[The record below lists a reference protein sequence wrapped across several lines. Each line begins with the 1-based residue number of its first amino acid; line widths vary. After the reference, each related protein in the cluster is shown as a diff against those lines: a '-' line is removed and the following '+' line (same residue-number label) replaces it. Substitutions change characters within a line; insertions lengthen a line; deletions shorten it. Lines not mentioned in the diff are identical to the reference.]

1 MLRRTILMSVLVAA
15 IPLAHAQNFPTRPV
29 RLVVAN
35 PPGGTAD
42 LVGRLLA
49 KQLGERWRQPAVVDN
64 RGGAAGLIGT
74 DIVAKAVPDGYTV
87 LVSAPG
93 PLTTHMFL
101 GEKLPYDPLTDLAP
115 ITLLAVAPSVL
126 MVSLK
131 VPAKSVAELIAYAKA
146 HPGKLS
152 YASSG
157 TGNPSHLHGAMLASI
172 AQIDI
177 FHVPHRGGGPALN
190 DLVGGHVDIFF
201 NPIPAMLPLVK
212 AGRVRALAV
221 TSEQRFPGLPDV
233 PTMRE
238 SGLSEIGSTVW
249 YGALVPAKTPA
260 ALIKRLHTD
269 FVDALKAPEVQESLS
284 RGGAEGVGGSPQ
296 QFAEFLRSETEKA
309 RKLLQASG
317 AKRE

>member
-1 MLRRTILMSVLVAA
+1 MLRKIVLALFFA
-15 IPLAHAQNFPTRPV
+15 IPVVHAQEFPTRPV

-42 LVGRLLA
+42 LVTRLLA
-49 KQLGERWRQPAVVDN
+49 RQFSERWRQPAVVDN

-101 GEKLPYDPLTDLAP
+101 GEKLPYDPLKDLAP

-172 AQIDI
+172 ARIDI
-177 FHVPHRGGGPALN
+177 LHVPHRGGGPALN

-212 AGRVRALAV
+212 AGRVKALAV
-221 TSEQRFPGLPDV
+221 TSDKRFSGLPDV
-233 PTMRE
+233 PTMAE
-238 SGLSEIGSTVW
+238 SGLPQIGSTVW

-260 ALIKRLHTD
+260 VLIKQLHSD
-269 FVDALKAPEVQESLS
+269 FVEALKSPDVQESLS
-284 RGGAEGVGGSPQ
+284 NGGAEAVGGSPQ
-296 QFAEFLRSETEKA
+296 QFADFLRKEIENA
-309 RKLLQASG
+309 RRLLQTSG

>member
-1 MLRRTILMSVLVAA
+1 MLRAIIFGVLVAVV
-15 IPLAHAQNFPTRPV
+15 PVAHAQDFPTRPV

-42 LVGRLLA
+42 LLGRLLA
-49 KQLGERWRQPAVVDN
+49 KQFSEHWKQPAVIDN
-64 RGGAAGLIGT
+64 RGGAAGIIGT
-74 DIVAKAVPDGYTV
+74 DIVTKAAPDGHTV

-101 GEKLPYDPLTDLAP
+101 GEKLPYDPLKDLAP

-146 HPGKLS
+146 NPGKLS
-152 YASSG
+152 YTSSG
-157 TGNPSHLHGAMLASI
+157 TGNPSHLHGAMLANI
-172 AQIDI
+172 AQINI

-190 DLVGGHVDIFF
+190 DLLGGHVDIFF

-212 AGRVRALAV
+212 AGRVRPLAV
-221 TSEQRFPGLPDV
+221 TSEKRFAGLPDV
-233 PTMRE
+233 PTMAE
-238 SGLSEIGSTVW
+238 SGLGQIGSTVW
-249 YGALVPAKTPA
+249 YGALAPAKTPA
-260 ALIKRLHTD
+260 ALIKRLHSD
-269 FVDALKAPEVQESLS
+269 FVTALKAPDVQESLKN
-284 RGGAEGVGGSPQ
+284 GGAESVGGSPQ
-296 QFAEFLRSETEKA
+296 QFAEFLRREVENA
-309 RKLLQASG
+309 RKLLLASG